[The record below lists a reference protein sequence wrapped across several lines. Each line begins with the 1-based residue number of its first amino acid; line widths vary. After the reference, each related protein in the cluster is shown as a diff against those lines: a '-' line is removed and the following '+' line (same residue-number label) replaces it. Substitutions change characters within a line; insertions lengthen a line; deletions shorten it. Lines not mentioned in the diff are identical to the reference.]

1 MDQPQ
6 PSARDAQFLGSIP
19 ELYDRHLGPFLFD
32 PLAEDLAA
40 RVVLP
45 VDRAPRVLEIAAG
58 TGRLT
63 ERLVARLPTGGTLV
77 ASDLNE
83 PMLALARGRVGADGS
98 DGVAVE
104 WRAPV
109 DAMALPFGDGE
120 FDAVACQLGI
130 MFFPDKPLAAREA
143 LRVLRPGGQWIFNV
157 MGAVAENPMARIAN
171 EVVGRFFP
179 GDPPGFFR
187 IPFSFADPG
196 AMRALAADAGFRDVD
211 VATVERT
218 AQAESAAHAAY
229 GFVCGNPGVFGIRE
243 RGGDPEAVAAA
254 LAQALAAE
262 FGDHPL
268 RMPLLARVLSAR
280 KPE

>member
-45 VDRAPRVLEIAAG
+45 AGRAPRVLEIAAG

-63 ERLVARLPTGGTLV
+63 ERLVARLPTGGILV

-83 PMLALARGRVGADGS
+83 PMLALARGRVTSNS
-98 DGVAVE
+98 DGATME

-109 DAMALPFGDGE
+109 DAMALPFGEAE

-157 MGAVAENPMARIAN
+157 MGAVAENPMARIVN

-179 GDPPGFFR
+179 VDPPGFFR
-187 IPFSFADPG
+187 VPFSFADPD

-218 AQAESAAHAAY
+218 ARAESAGHAAY

-243 RGGDPEAVAAA
+243 RGVEPATVVRA
-254 LAQALAAE
+254 LAEALAAE
-262 FGDHPL
+262 FGNYPL

>member
-19 ELYDRHLGPFLFD
+19 ELYDRHLGPFLFSG
-32 PLAEDLAA
+32 LAADLAG
-40 RVVLP
+40 RVILP
-45 VDRAPRVLEIAAG
+45 TGRPPRVLEIAAG

-63 ERLVARLPTGGTLV
+63 EQLLARLPSGGTLV
-77 ASDLNE
+77 ATDLNE
-83 PMLALARGRVGADGS
+83 PMLALARGRLTPADGA
-98 DGVAVE
+98 AVE

-109 DAMALPFGDGE
+109 DATALPFGDGE

-130 MFFPDKPLAAREA
+130 MFFPDKPRAAREA

-157 MGAVAENPMARIAN
+157 MGALDENPIGRIVT

-179 GDPPGFFR
+179 VDPPTFFR
-187 IPFSFADPG
+187 VPFSFPDPE
-196 AMRALAADAGFRDVD
+196 AMRALAADAGFHDVA

-218 AQAESAAHAAY
+218 AEAESAQHAAY
-229 GFVCGNPGVFGIRE
+229 GFVCGNPGVIGIRE
-243 RGGDPEAVAAA
+243 RGVDPETVAHA

-268 RMPLLARVLSAR
+268 RMPLRARVLSAR
-280 KPE
+280 KPA